1 MKTRKFRLASLLSI
15 FIFLFTSMAY
25 AKGEGRIVGLD
36 ENVSAYLI
44 GNEETGDI
52 YYEKNAD
59 EVRPIA
65 SLTKL
70 MTFYLVRDAIEE
82 GKISLDTNVK
92 ADKRAEE
99 LTSWEYSALGLK
111 ENETYSVEELLQGL
125 IAVSGNDCAH
135 LLAKAVSGSEEAFTK
150 KMNEKAKELGLESQ
164 KYYNASGI
172 DTEDDKENVSSA
184 RDLYKLSMDLVKKY
198 PDILNYSSMDEVNIP
213 GKGIKK
219 DSTIPL
225 KNEIDGVDG
234 LKTGTTEKAG
244 YCLITTLDMK
254 ELDGNDD
261 FRCLG
266 VVLGADEKDI
276 RDSVMSDLIYYVSR
290 YYSCEK
296 VLDTN
301 RSVESVE
308 EVSAKQGY
316 IDLYPAEDLTII
328 SKDKKHV
335 STKINLDKNIKAPIK
350 KGQVLGSVD
359 VNYEGEDYKIDLL
372 AKDDV
377 EEASTFGKIT
387 RNVKNNVN
395 FLLQLLIAR

>member
-1 MKTRKFRLASLLSI
+1 
-15 FIFLFTSMAY
+15 
-25 AKGEGRIVGLD
+25 
-36 ENVSAYLI
+36 
-44 GNEETGDI
+44 
-52 YYEKNAD
+52 
-59 EVRPIA
+59 
-65 SLTKL
+65 
-70 MTFYLVRDAIEE
+70 
-82 GKISLDTNVK
+82 
-92 ADKRAEE
+92 
-99 LTSWEYSALGLK
+99 
-111 ENETYSVEELLQGL
+111 
-125 IAVSGNDCAH
+125 
-135 LLAKAVSGSEEAFTK
+135 
-150 KMNEKAKELGLESQ
+150 MNEKAKELGLESQ

-198 PDILNYSSMDEVNIP
+198 PDVLNYSSMDEVHIP

-219 DSTIPL
+219 ASTIPL

-335 STKINLDKNIKAPIK
+335 ATKINLDKNIKAPIK

>member
-1 MKTRKFRLASLLSI
+1 
-15 FIFLFTSMAY
+15 
-25 AKGEGRIVGLD
+25 
-36 ENVSAYLI
+36 
-44 GNEETGDI
+44 
-52 YYEKNAD
+52 
-59 EVRPIA
+59 
-65 SLTKL
+65 

-99 LTSWEYSALGLK
+99 LTSWEYSSLGLE

-150 KMNEKAKELGLESQ
+150 KMNEKSKELGLESQ

-301 RSVESVE
+301 RSVESIE

-335 STKINLDKNIKAPIK
+335 ATKINLDKNIKAPIK

-372 AKDDV
+372 ARDDV

>member
-1 MKTRKFRLASLLSI
+1 MKAKKIRLISLLSI
-15 FIFLFTSMAY
+15 IILLFPSLAL

-65 SLTKL
+65 SLSKL

-82 GKISLDTNVK
+82 GKINLDTSVK
-92 ADKRAEE
+92 ADKEAEE

-111 ENETYSVEELLQGL
+111 ENESYSVEELLQGL
-125 IAVSGNDCAH
+125 VAVSGNDCAH
-135 LLAKAVSGSEEAFTK
+135 LLAKAVSGSEEAFVKEMNK
-150 KMNEKAKELGLESQ
+150 KAQDLGLNSQ
-164 KYYNASGI
+164 EYYNASGI
-172 DTEDDKENVSSA
+172 DTEDGKQNQSSA

-198 PDILNYSSMDEVNIP
+198 PDILKYSSMDEVNIP

-219 DSTIPL
+219 NSTIPL
-225 KNEIDGVDG
+225 KNEIKGVDG
-234 LKTGTTEKAG
+234 LKTGTTEEAG
-244 YCLITTLDMK
+244 YCLITSLDMK

-261 FRCLG
+261 FRSLG
-266 VVLGADEKDI
+266 IVLGADQKDT
-276 RDSVMSDLIYYVSR
+276 RDSVMKDLIYYVSR

-301 RSVESVE
+301 RSLETIE

-316 IDLYPAEDLTII
+316 IELYPKEDLSII

-335 STKINLDKNIKAPIK
+335 ATKIHLADNIKAPIK

-359 VNYEGEDYKIDLL
+359 VSYEEEDYKVDLI
-372 AKDDV
+372 AKDNIDQ
-377 EEASTFGKIT
+377 ASSFGKII
-387 RNVKNNVN
+387 RNIKNNVN
-395 FLLQLLIAR
+395 FLLELLIAR